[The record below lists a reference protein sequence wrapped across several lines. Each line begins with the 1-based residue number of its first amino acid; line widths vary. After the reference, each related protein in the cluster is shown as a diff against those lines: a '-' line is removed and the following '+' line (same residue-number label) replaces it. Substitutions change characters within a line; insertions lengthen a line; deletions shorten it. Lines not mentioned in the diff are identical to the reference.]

1 MRPFTHVAMGL
12 CLLAASTGTAR
23 AMEAMH
29 FEGTWVGDRDGYEMV
44 WRFDADGHL
53 RMDGRRARWIARQDT
68 LLVEFEPPDD
78 KSATTEKA
86 VYQFVGSDPELAHR
100 RLFIYGFDLGKS
112 GVLLTRRASDEDLA
126 RLQSAVKVGTAPA
139 GSPSASSSAPTA
151 REARSRPTSQR

>member
-1 MRPFTHVAMGL
+1 VRPFTHVAMGL

-139 GSPSASSSAPTA
+139 GSPSASNSAPTA

>member
-1 MRPFTHVAMGL
+1 MDAT
-12 CLLAASTGTAR
+12 
-23 AMEAMH
+23 H

-53 RMDGRRARWIARQDT
+53 RMDGRRARWVARQDT

-78 KSATTEKA
+78 SSASTEKA

-126 RLQSAVKVGTAPA
+126 RLQSAVKVGTGP
-139 GSPSASSSAPTA
+139 GASSSASNSAPA
-151 REARSRPTSQR
+151 PREPRSRPTSQR